1 MAQTLK
7 LGSKGPDVTKLQQL
21 LNQKLKPSPNLVPDG
36 NFGPK
41 TDAAVRAFQK
51 AKGLTPDGVVGPK
64 TWSALEGTPTPG
76 GGNNSGGGNS
86 SGGTTAPPEANM
98 NANWPPK
105 PNFSP
110 LVSTTQRQAVFGKFD
125 YVADPKPDNPENIKV
140 LGDWASKNIVTVE
153 LPQLS
158 KATGGHYKK
167 MRFHRLGAEQ
177 LKRMWAEWESAG
189 LLDRV
194 LTYAGSYVPR
204 FIRGSTTVLSNHAF
218 GTAFDINVAWNGLNK
233 VPALVGQKGCVREL
247 VPIAHKHGF
256 YWGGHFSRQD
266 GMHFEVAVVQ
276 P

>member
-1 MAQTLK
+1 MPQTLK
-7 LGSKGPDVTKLQQL
+7 KGSKGPEVTKLQQL
-21 LNQKLKPSPNLVPDG
+21 LNQKLQPSPNLIPDG
-36 NFGPK
+36 DFGNK
-41 TDAAVRAFQK
+41 TDAAVKAFQK
-51 AKGLTPDGVVGPK
+51 AKGLTPDGIVGPK
-64 TWSALEGTPTPG
+64 TWDALGGAPASG
-76 GGNNSGGGNS
+76 GGSGGNSGGGA
-86 SGGTTAPPEANM
+86 TAPDDTKM

-110 LVSTTQRQAVFGKFD
+110 LTSTAQRQAVFGKFD

-140 LGDWASKNIVTVE
+140 TGDWASKNIVMVP
-153 LPQLS
+153 LPQLAT
-158 KATGGHYKK
+158 ATGGKNTR
-167 MRFHRLGAEQ
+167 MQFHRLAAEQ

-194 LTYAGSYVPR
+194 ISYSGSYVPR
-204 FIRGSTTVLSNHAF
+204 FIRGSTTTLSNHAF
-218 GTAFDINVAWNGLNK
+218 GTAFDINVPWNGLNK

-256 YWGGHFSRQD
+256 YWGGHFSRMD